1 MEWNT
6 LGEFNSRL
14 DEAKKG
20 SVNSKTW
27 QWNSYSQSSKKQN
40 KKDEVKWRLLKRLME
55 QYQIDQHLHFRVW
68 KGGERENEAEAEN
81 LTEIMAEN
89 IPNMVTET
97 DIWI

>member
-1 MEWNT
+1 
-6 LGEFNSRL
+6 
-14 DEAKKG
+14 
-20 SVNSKTW
+20 
-27 QWNSYSQSSKKQN
+27 
-40 KKDEVKWRLLKRLME
+40 ME

-68 KGGERENEAEAEN
+68 KGGEREKEAEAEN